1 MKSDQWRFGSFLLT
15 PAEHTLLR
23 NGEAIRLAR
32 KDFELLVALVE
43 RAGQLVR
50 KEELLQL
57 LWPDAFVEE
66 SNLTKHVSNLRKA
79 LGDIG
84 DADRLI
90 ESTGRRWRAP

>member
-1 MKSDQWRFGSFLLT
+1 MNSSQWRFGPFLLI
-15 PAEHTLLR
+15 PSEHTLLR
-23 NGEAIRLAR
+23 DGTPIRLAR
-32 KDFELLVALVE
+32 KDFDLLVALVS

-66 SNLTKHVSNLRKA
+66 GNLTKHVSIVRKA
-79 LGDIG
+79 LGESG

-90 ESTGRRWRAP
+90 ETVPKVGWR